1 MNNVCIDRNEEDVN
15 MFKKEYMDYDGDTL
29 KIRERST
36 DDKMIFSCNE
46 YYVSSVVLSKEQALN
61 LANSIIEHYKGLV
74 EFKELPYNEEFKVV
88 DDNSECRRGIK
99 IKAFDNNDVL
109 ITLSDNGNGAYSE
122 EEVKQ
127 FGFKFYKNEGEY

>member
-1 MNNVCIDRNEEDVN
+1 MNNVCIDRDEEDVN

-74 EFKELPYNEEFKVV
+74 EFEELPYNEEFKVV
-88 DDNSECRRGIK
+88 DDNSDEYRGIK

-109 ITLSDNGNGAYSE
+109 ITLGDNGNGAYSE

-127 FGFKFYKNEGEY
+127 FGFKFYKN

>member
-1 MNNVCIDRNEEDVN
+1 MNNVCIDRDEEDVN

-74 EFKELPYNEEFKVV
+74 EFEELPYNEEFKVV
-88 DDNSECRRGIK
+88 DDNSECRIGIK

-109 ITLSDNGNGAYSE
+109 ITLGDNGNGAYSE

-127 FGFKFYKNEGEY
+127 FGFKFYKN

>member
-1 MNNVCIDRNEEDVN
+1 MNNVCIDRDEEDVN

-61 LANSIIEHYKGLV
+61 LANSIIEHYKGLI
-74 EFKELPYNEEFKVV
+74 EFEELPYNEEFKVV
-88 DDNSECRRGIK
+88 DNNSECRRGIK

-109 ITLSDNGNGAYSE
+109 ITLGDNGNGAYSE
-122 EEVKQ
+122 EEIEQ
-127 FGFKFYKNEGEY
+127 FGFKFYFKIIN

>member
-1 MNNVCIDRNEEDVN
+1 MNNVCIDRDEEDVN

-46 YYVSSVVLSKEQALN
+46 YYVSSVVLSKEQALD

-74 EFKELPYNEEFKVV
+74 EFEELPYNEEFKVV
-88 DDNSECRRGIK
+88 DDNSDEYRGIK

-109 ITLSDNGNGAYSE
+109 ITLGDNGNGAYSE

-127 FGFKFYKNEGEY
+127 FGFKFYKN

>member
-1 MNNVCIDRNEEDVN
+1 MNNVCIDRDEEDVN

-46 YYVSSVVLSKEQALN
+46 IYVSSVVLSKEQALN

-74 EFKELPYNEEFKVV
+74 EFEELPYNEEFKVV

-109 ITLSDNGNGAYSE
+109 ITLGDNGNSAYSE

-127 FGFKFYKNEGEY
+127 FGFKFYKN

>member
-1 MNNVCIDRNEEDVN
+1 MNNVCIDRDEEDVN
-15 MFKKEYMDYDGDTL
+15 MFKKEYMDYDRDTL

-74 EFKELPYNEEFKVV
+74 EFEELPYNEEFKVV

-99 IKAFDNNDVL
+99 IKAFDDNDVL
-109 ITLSDNGNGAYSE
+109 ITLGDNGNGAYSE

-127 FGFKFYKNEGEY
+127 FGFKFYKN

>member
-1 MNNVCIDRNEEDVN
+1 

-29 KIRERST
+29 KIKERST

-46 YYVSSVVLSKEQALN
+46 YYVSSVVLSKEQALD
-61 LANSIIEHYKGLV
+61 LANSIIEHYEGLI
-74 EFKELPYNEEFKVV
+74 EFEELPYNEEFKVV

-109 ITLSDNGNGAYSE
+109 ITLGDNGNGAYSE
-122 EEVKQ
+122 EEIEQ
-127 FGFKFYKNEGEY
+127 FGFKFYFKIIN

>member
-46 YYVSSVVLSKEQALN
+46 YYVSSVVLSKEQALD
-61 LANSIIEHYKGLV
+61 LANSIIEHYEGLV
-74 EFKELPYNEEFKVV
+74 EFEELPYNEEFKVV

-122 EEVKQ
+122 EEVKRY
-127 FGFKFYKNEGEY
+127 GFKFYLK

>member
-1 MNNVCIDRNEEDVN
+1 MNNVCIDRDEEDII

-29 KIRERST
+29 KIKERST

-46 YYVSSVVLSKEQALN
+46 YYVSSVVLSKEQALD

-74 EFKELPYNEEFKVV
+74 EFEELPYNEEFKVV
-88 DDNSECRRGIK
+88 DDNSDEYRGIK

-109 ITLSDNGNGAYSE
+109 ITLGDNGNGAYSE

-127 FGFKFYKNEGEY
+127 FGFKFYKN

>member
-1 MNNVCIDRNEEDVN
+1 MNNVCIDRDEEDVN

-46 YYVSSVVLSKEQALN
+46 YYVSSVVLSKEQALD
-61 LANSIIEHYKGLV
+61 LANSIIEYYKGLV
-74 EFKELPYNEEFKVV
+74 EFEELPYNEEFKVV

-109 ITLSDNGNGAYSE
+109 ITLSDNDNVAYSE
-122 EEVKQ
+122 EEIKRY
-127 FGFKFYKNEGEY
+127 GFKFYKN

>member
-1 MNNVCIDRNEEDVN
+1 MNNVCIDRDEEDVN

-46 YYVSSVVLSKEQALN
+46 YYVSSVVLSKEQALD
-61 LANSIIEHYKGLV
+61 LANSIIEHYEGLI
-74 EFKELPYNEEFKVV
+74 EFEELPYNEEFKVV
-88 DDNSECRRGIK
+88 DYNSECRRGIK

-109 ITLSDNGNGAYSE
+109 ITLGDNGNGAYSKE
-122 EEVKQ
+122 EIEQ
-127 FGFKFYKNEGEY
+127 FGFKFYFKYLNN

>member
-1 MNNVCIDRNEEDVN
+1 MNNVCIDRDEEDVN

-46 YYVSSVVLSKEQALN
+46 YYVSSVVLSKEQALD
-61 LANSIIEHYKGLV
+61 LANSIIEHYEGLI
-74 EFKELPYNEEFKVV
+74 EFEELPYNEEFKVV
-88 DDNSECRRGIK
+88 DNNSECRRGIK

-109 ITLSDNGNGAYSE
+109 ITLGDNGNGAYSE
-122 EEVKQ
+122 EEIEQ
-127 FGFKFYKNEGEY
+127 FGFKFYFKIIN

>member
-1 MNNVCIDRNEEDVN
+1 MNNVCIDRDEEDVN

-36 DDKMIFSCNE
+36 DDKMIFSCN
-46 YYVSSVVLSKEQALN
+46 VSSVVLSKEQALD

-74 EFKELPYNEEFKVV
+74 EFEELPYNEEFKVV
-88 DDNSECRRGIK
+88 DDNSDEYRGIK

-109 ITLSDNGNGAYSE
+109 ITLSDNNNVAYSE

-127 FGFKFYKNEGEY
+127 FGFKFYKN

>member
-1 MNNVCIDRNEEDVN
+1 MNNVCIDRDEEDVN

-74 EFKELPYNEEFKVV
+74 EFEELPYNEEFKVV

-109 ITLSDNGNGAYSE
+109 ITLGDNGNSAYSE

-127 FGFKFYKNEGEY
+127 FGFKFYKN

>member
-1 MNNVCIDRNEEDVN
+1 MNNVCIDRDEEDVN

-46 YYVSSVVLSKEQALN
+46 IYVSSVVLSKEQALD

-74 EFKELPYNEEFKVV
+74 EFEELPYNEEFKVV

-109 ITLSDNGNGAYSE
+109 ITLGDNGNGAYSE
-122 EEVKQ
+122 EEAKQ
-127 FGFKFYKNEGEY
+127 FGFKFYKN

>member
-1 MNNVCIDRNEEDVN
+1 MNNVCIDRDEEDVN

-46 YYVSSVVLSKEQALN
+46 YYVSSVVLSKEQALD

-74 EFKELPYNEEFKVV
+74 EFEELPYNEEFKVV

-109 ITLSDNGNGAYSE
+109 ITLGDNGTGAYSE

-127 FGFKFYKNEGEY
+127 LGFKLYKN

>member
-1 MNNVCIDRNEEDVN
+1 MNNVCIDRDEEDVN
-15 MFKKEYMDYDGDTL
+15 MFKKEYEDYDGDTL

-74 EFKELPYNEEFKVV
+74 EFEELPYNEEFKVV
-88 DDNSECRRGIK
+88 DDNSDEYRGIK

-109 ITLSDNGNGAYSE
+109 ITLGDNGNGAYSE

-127 FGFKFYKNEGEY
+127 FGFKFYKN

>member
-1 MNNVCIDRNEEDVN
+1 MNNVCIDRDEEDVN

-74 EFKELPYNEEFKVV
+74 EFEELPYNEEFKVV

-109 ITLSDNGNGAYSE
+109 ITLSDNNNGAYSK

-127 FGFKFYKNEGEY
+127 FGFKFYKN

>member
-1 MNNVCIDRNEEDVN
+1 MNNVCIDRDGEDVN

-46 YYVSSVVLSKEQALN
+46 YYVSSVVLSKEQALD

-74 EFKELPYNEEFKVV
+74 EFEELPYNEEFKVV

-109 ITLSDNGNGAYSE
+109 ITLGDNGNGAYSE

-127 FGFKFYKNEGEY
+127 FGFKFYKN

>member
-1 MNNVCIDRNEEDVN
+1 MNNVCIDRDEEDVN
-15 MFKKEYMDYDGDTL
+15 MFKKEYIDYDGDTL

-46 YYVSSVVLSKEQALN
+46 YYVSSVVLSKEQALD

-74 EFKELPYNEEFKVV
+74 EFEELPYNEEFKVV
-88 DDNSECRRGIK
+88 DDNSDEYRGIK

-109 ITLSDNGNGAYSE
+109 ITLGDNGNGAYSE

-127 FGFKFYKNEGEY
+127 FGFKFYKN

>member
-1 MNNVCIDRNEEDVN
+1 MNNVCIDRDEEDVN

-46 YYVSSVVLSKEQALN
+46 YYVSSVVLSKEQALD

-74 EFKELPYNEEFKVV
+74 EFEELPYNEEFKVV
-88 DDNSECRRGIK
+88 DDNSECKRGIK

-109 ITLSDNGNGAYSE
+109 ITLGDNGNSAYSE

-127 FGFKFYKNEGEY
+127 FGFKFYKNN

>member
-1 MNNVCIDRNEEDVN
+1 MNNVCIDRDEEDVN

-46 YYVSSVVLSKEQALN
+46 YYVSSVVLSKEQALD
-61 LANSIIEHYKGLV
+61 LANSIIEYYKGLV
-74 EFKELPYNEEFKVV
+74 EFEELPYNEEFKVV

-109 ITLSDNGNGAYSE
+109 ITLGDNGNGAYSE
-122 EEVKQ
+122 EEVKR
-127 FGFKFYKNEGEY
+127 FGFKFYKN